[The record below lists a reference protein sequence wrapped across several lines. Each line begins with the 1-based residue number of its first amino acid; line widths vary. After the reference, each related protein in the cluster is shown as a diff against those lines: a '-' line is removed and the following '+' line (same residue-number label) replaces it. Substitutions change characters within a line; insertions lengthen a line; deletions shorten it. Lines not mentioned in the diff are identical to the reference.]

1 MVAVVLSKLSVMN
14 RREFIKSLI
23 GTGVYSILP
32 ASLSQGL
39 QYDDKGS
46 DFASLLNELT
56 VESSREKRIFCQIE
70 HMSLESEIEECAQQI
85 GCEIL
90 YGAPFSPDLL
100 ALGGFIYILDRN
112 FVGKFWWNEF
122 VLLCDEYKWKEPCIL
137 VDTIKDLKTPK
148 TNLVRQIDITDAL
161 STENILH
168 VIKETRAQNIIK
180 NRLLN
185 IKT

>member
-1 MVAVVLSKLSVMN
+1 MVAGVLSKLSVMN

-23 GTGVYSILP
+23 GTGLYSILP

-46 DFASLLNELT
+46 DFASLSNKLT
-56 VESSREKRIFCQIE
+56 AESPREKRIFCQIE
-70 HMSLESEIEECAQQI
+70 HMSLESDIEECAQQI

-90 YGAPFSPDLL
+90 YGEPFSPDLL

-122 VLLCDEYKWKEPCIL
+122 VSMCDEYKWKEPCIL
-137 VDTIKDLKTPK
+137 VDTIQTLNQPKSNFIMQVNLADTVSITP
-148 TNLVRQIDITDAL
+148 
-161 STENILH
+161 ILY
-168 VIKETRAQNIIK
+168 VIKETRVQNMMK
-180 NRLLN
+180 NRLL
-185 IKT
+185 KMKM